1 MNKAS
6 IVGIAAAAALTTSGL
21 AAQGST
27 GKLLLAVGAVS
38 GAGSAVAALLRESK
52 TRKRFAGVL
61 DIEDEIHRST
71 QNLKAVE
78 NQLRKATG
86 SLNSKEN
93 AIERLRTERSEI
105 TDEVATMRADLI
117 SMRKVIDVEND
128 LQIAGFAARR
138 YLGIDSDTLLVRLKD
153 NRTRQKE
160 VGKSILDEC
169 QYLNFTY
176 NDSTVQG
183 RAFAKRTVTSWLRG
197 FNAECDAAIST
208 LKHSNDSTVLNKIDK
223 AFNFYEKK
231 AAQQSFPWASD
242 IAGLKEEEAFL
253 VHEHHLEKQREKE
266 EQAEIRREMREE
278 ERALR
283 EAEEAQ
289 KKAEREA
296 EKYEELLRKA
306 REEAY
311 SDSEE
316 AEHLSKIAEL
326 ERRLA
331 EAEANRE
338 RAISRAQMTRSGH
351 VYVISNV
358 GSFGQD
364 VFKVGM
370 SRRLDPMERVKEL
383 GDASVPFPFDV
394 HAMIFTE
401 DAPGFEKEIHRQI
414 WEHRVN
420 RVNDRREFF
429 QLSMPQLEEATARAA
444 EKLNIKAEIRWTRYA
459 LAEQYR
465 QSVSEGIA
473 V

>member
-1 MNKAS
+1 M
-6 IVGIAAAAALTTSGL
+6 
-21 AAQGST
+21 
-27 GKLLLAVGAVS
+27 
-38 GAGSAVAALLRESK
+38 
-52 TRKRFAGVL
+52 
-61 DIEDEIHRST
+61 
-71 QNLKAVE
+71 
-78 NQLRKATG
+78 
-86 SLNSKEN
+86 
-93 AIERLRTERSEI
+93 
-105 TDEVATMRADLI
+105 
-117 SMRKVIDVEND
+117 
-128 LQIAGFAARR
+128 
-138 YLGIDSDTLLVRLKD
+138 
-153 NRTRQKE
+153 
-160 VGKSILDEC
+160 
-169 QYLNFTY
+169 
-176 NDSTVQG
+176 
-183 RAFAKRTVTSWLRG
+183 
-197 FNAECDAAIST
+197 
-208 LKHSNDSTVLNKIDK
+208 
-223 AFNFYEKK
+223 
-231 AAQQSFPWASD
+231 
-242 IAGLKEEEAFL
+242 
-253 VHEHHLEKQREKE
+253 HEHHIEKQREKE

-278 ERALR
+278 EKALR

-289 KKAEREA
+289 RNAEREA
-296 EKYEELLRKA
+296 EKYEALLRKA

-311 SDSEE
+311 SESEE

-414 WEHRVN
+414 WEYRVN

-429 QLSMPQLEEATARAA
+429 QLSMPELEEATARAA
-444 EKLNIKAEIRWTRYA
+444 ENLNITAEIRWTRYA
-459 LAEQYR
+459 LAEHYR
-465 QSVSEGIA
+465 QSVSERVA

>member
-1 MNKAS
+1 MNKTPV
-6 IVGIAAAAALTTSGL
+6 IGLAAAATLSAAGLSFGGDASKALLVAGV
-21 AAQGST
+21 A
-27 GKLLLAVGAVS
+27 S
-38 GAGSAVAALLRESK
+38 GAGSAVAALLTEGK

-61 DIEDEIHRST
+61 NIEDEIRRASKELKT
-71 QNLKAVE
+71 VEGNLG
-78 NQLRKATG
+78 KATG
-86 SLNSKEN
+86 SLKSQQES
-93 AIERLRTERSEI
+93 IERLRTERSEI

-117 SMRKVIDVEND
+117 SMRKVIEVEND
-128 LQIAGFAARR
+128 LQMAGFAARR
-138 YLGIDSDTLLVRLKD
+138 YLGIDSDTLLERLKD

-176 NDSTVQG
+176 NDSIAQG

-223 AFNFYEKK
+223 AFKFYEKK
-231 AAQQSFPWASD
+231 AEQQSFPWGSALL
-242 IAGLKEEEAFL
+242 GLKEEEAYL
-253 VHEHHLEKQREKE
+253 VHEHHIEKQREKE

-278 ERALR
+278 EKALR

-289 KKAEREA
+289 RNAEREA
-296 EKYEELLRKA
+296 EKYEALLRKA

-311 SDSEE
+311 SESEE

-338 RAISRAQMTRSGH
+338 RAISRAQMTRSG

-414 WEHRVN
+414 WEYRVN

-429 QLSMPQLEEATARAA
+429 QLSMPELEEATARAA
-444 EKLNIKAEIRWTRYA
+444 ENLNITAEIRWTRYA

-465 QSVSEGIA
+465 QSVSERVA

>member
-1 MNKAS
+1 MNKTS
-6 IVGIAAAAALTTSGL
+6 VIGLAAAATLSAAVLSFEGGASKALL
-21 AAQGST
+21 AA
-27 GKLLLAVGAVS
+27 GAAS
-38 GAGSAVAALLRESK
+38 GAGSAVAALLTEGK
-52 TRKRFAGVL
+52 TRKRFTGVL
-61 DIEDEIHRST
+61 NIEDEIRRASK
-71 QNLKAVE
+71 NLKTVE
-78 NQLRKATG
+78 GNLGKATG
-86 SLNSKEN
+86 SLNSQQE

-117 SMRKVIDVEND
+117 SMRKVIEVEND
-128 LQIAGFAARR
+128 LQMAGFAARR
-138 YLGIDSDTLLVRLKD
+138 YLGIDSDTLLEKLKD

-176 NDSTVQG
+176 NDSIPQG

-231 AAQQSFPWASD
+231 AEQQSFPWGSALL
-242 IAGLKEEEAFL
+242 GLKEEEAHL
-253 VHEHHLEKQREKE
+253 VHEHHVEKQREKE

-278 ERALR
+278 EKALR

-289 KKAEREA
+289 RNAEREA

-306 REEAY
+306 KEEAY
-311 SDSEE
+311 SESEE

-414 WEHRVN
+414 WEYRVN

-429 QLSMPQLEEATARAA
+429 QLSMPELEEATARAA
-444 EKLNIKAEIRWTRYA
+444 ENLNITAEIRWTRYA

-465 QSVSEGIA
+465 QSFSERVA